1 MTKHEFIA
9 QLRAK
14 LSGLPEREVEERL
27 SFYAEMIDDRMEDG
41 SIEEEAVAGLGSVDA
56 IVSQIVSDIPLLK
69 IAGKAAKQRIKQTKK
84 MKTWEIVLL
93 CVGSPVW
100 ASLLIAAPAVA
111 FALYVSLWA
120 VIVSLWAAFGSLVGG
135 AFAGI
140 ASGLALSMGA
150 NVPAGL
156 ALIGAGVVCAGLSIF
171 VFFGCKAAT
180 RGVVVL
186 AGKTVLTIKRLFI
199 KKEGVA

>member
-1 MTKHEFIA
+1 MKEMTKHEFIT

-27 SFYAEMIDDRMEDG
+27 DFYAEMIDDCIEDG
-41 SIEEEAVAGLGSVDA
+41 RTEQEAVAELGSVDEV
-56 IVSQIVSDIPLLK
+56 VSQIVADIPLFAIAKKK
-69 IAGKAAKQRIKQTKK
+69 IKPARRL
-84 MKTWEIVLL
+84 KTWEIVLL

-100 ASLLIAAPAVA
+100 FPILIAAPAVA
-111 FALYVSLWA
+111 FALYVSLWS

-140 ASGLALSMGA
+140 ASGFALSMGA

-156 ALIGAGVVCAGLSIF
+156 ALIGAGIVCAGLSIF
-171 VFFGCKAAT
+171 MFFGCKAAT
-180 RGVVVL
+180 RGIVML
-186 AGKTVLTIKRLFI
+186 ASKTALSIKRLFI
-199 KKEGVA
+199 KKEGAV

>member
-1 MTKHEFIA
+1 MQEMTKHEFIT
-9 QLRAK
+9 QLRVK

-27 SFYAEMIDDRMEDG
+27 DFYAEMIDDCIEDG
-41 SIEEEAVAGLGSVDA
+41 RTEEEAVAQIGSVDEVA
-56 IVSQIVSDIPLLK
+56 SQIVADIPLLAIAKKK
-69 IAGKAAKQRIKQTKK
+69 IKPARRL
-84 MKTWEIVLL
+84 KTWEIVLL
-93 CVGSPVW
+93 AVGSPVW
-100 ASLLIAAPAVA
+100 VPLLIAAPAVA

>member
-1 MTKHEFIA
+1 MTKHEFIT
-9 QLRAK
+9 QLRVK

-27 SFYAEMIDDRMEDG
+27 DFYAEMIDDCIEDG
-41 SIEEEAVAGLGSVDA
+41 RTEEEAVAQIGSVDEVA
-56 IVSQIVSDIPLLK
+56 SQIVADIPLLAIAKKK
-69 IAGKAAKQRIKQTKK
+69 IKPARRL
-84 MKTWEIVLL
+84 KTWEIVLL

-100 ASLLIAAPAVA
+100 VPLLIAAPAVA

-140 ASGLALSMGA
+140 ASGLALSVGA

-199 KKEGVA
+199 KKEGAV